1 MPQRNAILDA
11 MIRRLAALVAALV
24 VASAPGAF
32 ETCQI
37 LCVSATHT
45 HAPDAPP
52 MGGHHAVQPS
62 CHEMGRTGS
71 WASADS
77 MPCGHHNAVTT
88 LTVAATRVDAIAP
101 APVHAVFPALPDT
114 TAAATAVNPRRAV
127 PALER
132 LELRLSVPLRL

>member
-1 MPQRNAILDA
+1 
-11 MIRRLAALVAALV
+11 
-24 VASAPGAF
+24 
-32 ETCQI
+32 
-37 LCVSATHT
+37 
-45 HAPDAPP
+45 
-52 MGGHHAVQPS
+52 
-62 CHEMGRTGS
+62 
-71 WASADS
+71 